1 MKVIA
6 MPPRDGSVAAVFL
19 AIGVDIS
26 NNDDVQDLAETVRWA
41 RAQKRDAEERR
52 KNMVKGM
59 WGVLAAVVTAL
70 AAAFGSILPD
80 MFHFKH

>member
-1 MKVIA
+1 
-6 MPPRDGSVAAVFL
+6 MPPNDTASVFL
-19 AIGVDIS
+19 ALGLDVGD
-26 NNDDVQDLAETVRWA
+26 NDQLRSDQLHDLAETIRWV